1 MDKNQKLEDDDR
13 MASQSCFENNCTG
26 TTTGQPSTKPFT
38 SGKMS
43 QSRSK
48 YWKKKLFLYESDHFA
63 LSQGKPV
70 SDAVMYA
77 ASILL
82 KKAKPETKGL
92 ESNVLAQCLAF
103 TPMPALQEGEQC
115 IQIHHDGSFHWLVS
129 HQEAADSTVHL
140 YDSLHC
146 RGRPSSSVELQLAA
160 IYGQEAEST
169 HLDVV
174 FEPAQQQVG
183 SVDC

>member
-1 MDKNQKLEDDDR
+1 
-13 MASQSCFENNCTG
+13 
-26 TTTGQPSTKPFT
+26 
-38 SGKMS
+38 MS

-92 ESNVLAQCLAF
+92 ESSVLAQCLAF
-103 TPMPALQEGEQC
+103 TPMPALEEGEQC

-129 HQEAADSTVHL
+129 HREAADSTVHL

-146 RGRPSSSVELQLAA
+146 RGQPSSSVELQLAA

-183 SVDC
+183 SVDCGLFCCGCGD